1 MAVLVM
7 SIKLDQVFSFQWSLY
22 LKSTVNCTWATWNA
36 WGSCSVTC
44 GAQGGTQQRTRVVAA
59 PAENGGAACN
69 PINATEARNCSN
81 NGCPG
86 NAFDNVNTGEP
97 AYSDTFRT
105 REYCHCK

>member
-1 MAVLVM
+1 M
-7 SIKLDQVFSFQWSLY
+7 SKMLEHLFSLQISLY

-44 GAQGGTQQRTRVVAA
+44 GAKGGTQERTRVVAV

-69 PINATEARNCSN
+69 PINATEARNCTN

-86 NAFDNVNTGEP
+86 NVFDRINTDAP
-97 AYSDTFRT
+97 AYSDTLWIRV
-105 REYCHCK
+105 K